1 MVVQQ
6 GKRASGA
13 GSSRVERKKWGANGH
28 RYQLD
33 GSWVQGVTTIL
44 NTMAKPALIDW
55 AAREVT
61 DYANQNWGWLS
72 TLSPGER
79 KALMSSAHNRVRDAA
94 GARGTMLHDVVVPLL
109 RGEPVAQ
116 LPLDADPDVYDL
128 ATHAVRFMDE
138 WGIHPI
144 LIETVVFNDDP
155 RYAGTLDLVATAE
168 RYPGRVFLIDWKT
181 NRKGIY
187 PEVALQLSA
196 YANADWYV
204 DADGHDR
211 QMADLGITDH
221 LALQLSTEGYDV
233 RPTATGPE
241 VYEFFRLVAG
251 VSARSGTKAMQT
263 LLLDT
268 MPEGAVA

>member
-1 MVVQQ
+1 MADR
-6 GKRASGA
+6 KSA
-13 GSSRVERKKWGANGH
+13 GWANPSRVERKKWGANGH

-33 GSWVQGVTTIL
+33 GQWVQGVTTIL

-61 DYANQNWGWLS
+61 EYANENWGWLS
-72 TLSPGER
+72 TLTRGER
-79 KALMSSAHNRVRDAA
+79 TALMSGAHNRVRDAA

-128 ATHAVRFMDE
+128 ASNAVRFMDD

-144 LIETVVFNDDP
+144 LIETVVFNDEP

-168 RYPGRVFLIDWKT
+168 RYPGRTFLIDWKT
-181 NRKGIY
+181 NRKGIW

-196 YANADWYV
+196 YANADYYV
-204 DADGHDR
+204 DSTGHDQR
-211 QMADLGITDH
+211 MADLGITDN
-221 LALQLSTEGYDV
+221 LALALSPEGYEV
-233 RPTATGPE
+233 RPTANGPE
-241 VYEFFRLVAG
+241 VYEFFALVAG
-251 VSARSGTKAMQT
+251 VSARSNTKAMQA
-263 LLLDT
+263 LLLE
-268 MPEGAVA
+268 PLELEVAS